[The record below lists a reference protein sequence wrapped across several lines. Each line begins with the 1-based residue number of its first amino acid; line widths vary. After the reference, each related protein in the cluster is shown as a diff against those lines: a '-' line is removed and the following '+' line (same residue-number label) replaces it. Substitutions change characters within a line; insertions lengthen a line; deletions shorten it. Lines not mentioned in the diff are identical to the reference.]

1 MDGTDMTKTDRQTFP
16 ECLERRRVLLFD
28 GAIGTMLYAK
38 GVFINQCYDSLNL
51 HGAKLVREVHQE
63 YVDAGA
69 DVVETNTFGANRVKL
84 KAHGFEGDLE
94 AINRQGVA
102 LAREAAGEDIFVAG
116 AIGPLG
122 LKIEPWGPTSV
133 DEAREFFTE
142 QAAALAAEG
151 VDLFVLE
158 TFGDLNEIHQA
169 LAAVRAV
176 SDLPVVAQM
185 TLQQDGNS
193 LYGTPPELFA
203 RRLEEW
209 GADVVGVNCSVGP
222 QVAFDAAER
231 ILQTTSLPVAAQ
243 PNAGSPQNIEGRNIY
258 LASPEY
264 FEEFTKR
271 FVQAGVRVVGGCCG
285 TTPDHVRAM
294 RKAVLATT
302 PESRLR
308 AAGDAATVVTDSS
321 QEERPEVP
329 LADRSPLARK
339 IATGE
344 FVVSVELVPPRGVR
358 VKRTMERAR
367 RLKEAGV
374 DVINIPDGPRATAR
388 VGPLALALRLQQ
400 EVGVETL
407 LHYTCRDRNLL
418 GMQSDLLGAHVLGL
432 RNMLLVTGDPPKMG
446 DYPDATAVFDVDSI
460 GLVNMVTRLNR
471 GLDVGGSG
479 IQGTTEF
486 LIGVGVNPGAIN
498 LEQELRRFYWKVDA
512 GAHFAVTQ
520 PVFDVALLESFIEIV
535 EKRDL
540 RIPVVA
546 GIWPL
551 VSYRNAQ
558 FMNNEV
564 PGAQVPPEIMDRMRK
579 AGSGD
584 KARAEGLA
592 IAREV
597 YRQVRPHIAG
607 VQLAAPGGRV
617 EAALSIIKET

>member
-1 MDGTDMTKTDRQTFP
+1 MTDKPTVLDFLD
-16 ECLERRRVLLFD
+16 CLERRRVLLFD

-38 GVFINQCYDSLNL
+38 GVYINQCYDSMNL
-51 HGAKLVREVHQE
+51 HGAKLVREVHKE
-63 YVDAGA
+63 YVDAGV

-84 KAHGFEGDLE
+84 KEHGFDGDLE
-94 AINRQGVA
+94 AINRQGVV
-102 LAREAAGEDIFVAG
+102 LAREAAGDDVFVAG
-116 AIGPLG
+116 AMGPLG

-133 DEAREFFTE
+133 EEAQEFFQE

-169 LAAVRAV
+169 LAAIRAV

-185 TLQQDGNS
+185 TLQEDGNS

-222 QVAFDAAER
+222 KVAFEAAER
-231 ILQTTSLPVAAQ
+231 ILRVTSLPVATQ

-271 FVQAGVRVVGGCCG
+271 FIQAGVRVVGGCCG
-285 TTPDHVRAM
+285 TTPGHVREM

-308 AAGDAATVVTDSS
+308 GGVRATAEVSDTSR
-321 QEERPEVP
+321 EERPEVP
-329 LADRSPLARK
+329 LEERSPLARK
-339 IATGE
+339 IANRE

-374 DVINIPDGPRATAR
+374 DAINIPDGPRASAR
-388 VGPLALALRLQQ
+388 VGPMAMALRLQQ

-446 DYPDATAVFDVDSI
+446 DYPDATAVFDVDAI
-460 GLVNMVTRLNR
+460 GLVNMVSRLNR
-471 GLDVGGSG
+471 GLDVGGND

-486 LIGVGVNPGAIN
+486 LVGVGVNPGAIN
-498 LEQELRRFYWKVDA
+498 LEQELNRFYWKVDA
-512 GAHFAVTQ
+512 GAHFAITQ
-520 PVFDVALLESFIEIV
+520 PVFDVSLLESFLEILD
-535 EKRDL
+535 KRDL
-540 RIPVVA
+540 KIPIIA

-551 VSYRNAQ
+551 LSHRNAQ

-564 PGAQVPPEIMDRMRK
+564 PGAQVPAEIMARMREVG
-579 AGSGD
+579 AGER
-584 KARAEGLA
+584 ARAEGIA

-597 YRQVRPHIAG
+597 YHRVKPLIAG

-617 EAALSIIKET
+617 ETALSIIADDT

>member
-1 MDGTDMTKTDRQTFP
+1 MTDKPTFLD
-16 ECLERRRVLLFD
+16 CLERRRVLLFD
-28 GAIGTMLYAK
+28 GAFGTMLYAR
-38 GVFINQCYDSLNL
+38 GVYINQCYDSLNL
-51 HGAKLVREVHQE
+51 HNAQLVREIHGD
-63 YVDAGA
+63 YVAAGA

-84 KAHGFEGDLE
+84 RDHGVEGDLE
-94 AINRQGVA
+94 AINRQGVV
-102 LAREAAGEDIFVAG
+102 LAREAAGDAVFVAG
-116 AIGPLG
+116 AMGPLG

-133 DEAREFFTE
+133 DEARAIFHE

-185 TLQQDGNS
+185 TLQEDGNS

-222 QVAFDAAER
+222 KVAFEAAER
-231 ILQTTSLPVAAQ
+231 ILRVTSLPVAAQ
-243 PNAGSPQNIEGRNIY
+243 PNAGSPQNVEGRNIY

-271 FVQAGVRVVGGCCG
+271 FIQAGVRVVGGCCG
-285 TTPDHVRAM
+285 TTPAHIRAM
-294 RKAVLATT
+294 RDAVLATT
-302 PESRLR
+302 PESRRRGGARR
-308 AAGDAATVVTDSS
+308 AVEVSEVSA
-321 QEERPEVP
+321 EPRPEVP
-329 LADRSPLARK
+329 LATRSPLARK
-339 IATGE
+339 IAAGE
-344 FVVSVELVPPRGVR
+344 FVVSVELVPPRGIQ
-358 VKRTMERAR
+358 VKRTLERAR
-367 RLKEAGV
+367 RLKAAGV
-374 DVINIPDGPRATAR
+374 DVINIPDGPRASAR
-388 VGPLALALRLQQ
+388 VGPLAMALRLQQ
-400 EVGVETL
+400 DVGIETL

-446 DYPDATAVFDVDSI
+446 DYPDATAVFDVDAI

-471 GLDVGGSG
+471 GLDVGGND
-479 IQGTTEF
+479 IKGTTRF
-486 LIGVGVNPGAIN
+486 LVGVGVNPGAVN
-498 LEQELRRFYWKVDA
+498 REQELSRFYWKVDA
-512 GAHFAVTQ
+512 GAHFAITQ
-520 PVFDVALLESFIEIV
+520 PVFDVSLLETFLE
-535 EKRDL
+535 ELDKRSL
-540 RIPVVA
+540 KIPILA

-551 VSYRNAQ
+551 VSHRNAQ

-564 PGAQVPPEIMDRMRK
+564 PGAQVPAEIMARMRD
-579 AGSGD
+579 AGSGER
-584 KARAEGLA
+584 ARVEGLA

-597 YRQVRPHIAG
+597 YRRVRPLIAG

-617 EAALSIIKET
+617 ETALSIIGDET

>member
-1 MDGTDMTKTDRQTFP
+1 MTDRLTFL

-38 GVFINQCYDSLNL
+38 GVYINQCYDSLNL

-63 YVDAGA
+63 YADAGA

-84 KAHGFEGDLE
+84 RSHGFAGELE
-94 AINRQGVA
+94 AINRAGVA
-102 LAREAAGEDIFVAG
+102 LAREAAGRDVYVAG

-133 DEAREFFTE
+133 EEAREIFRE

-151 VDLFVLE
+151 VDLFILE

-169 LAAVRAV
+169 LSAVRAV

-185 TLQQDGNS
+185 TLQEDGNS
-193 LYGTPPELFA
+193 LYGTPPELFT

-209 GADVVGVNCSVGP
+209 GADVIGVNCSVGP
-222 QVAFDAAER
+222 KVAFEAAER

-243 PNAGSPQNIEGRNIY
+243 PNAGSPQNVEGRNIY

-308 AAGDAATVVTDSS
+308 GRAGTPVSVVETP
-321 QEERPEVP
+321 QEVRPEVP
-329 LADRSPLARK
+329 LAERSPLARK
-339 IATGE
+339 IANRE

-358 VKRTMERAR
+358 VERIIERAR

-388 VGPLALALRLQQ
+388 VGPLAMALHIQQ

-446 DYPDATAVFDVDSI
+446 DYPDATAVFDVDAI
-460 GLVNMVTRLNR
+460 GLVNIVTRLNR
-471 GLDVGGSG
+471 GLDVGGND

-498 LEQELRRFYWKVDA
+498 LEQELNRFYWKVDA

-520 PVFDVALLESFIEIV
+520 PVFDVSLLEAFLETV
-535 EKRDL
+535 ERRKM
-540 RIPVVA
+540 RIPILA

-564 PGAQVPPEIMDRMRK
+564 PGAQVPADIMERMREAE
-579 AGSGD
+579 AGD
-584 KARAEGLA
+584 RARAEGIA
-592 IAREV
+592 VAREV
-597 YRQVRPHIAG
+597 YQRVRPLIDG

-617 EAALSIIKET
+617 ESALSIIADGS

>member
-1 MDGTDMTKTDRQTFP
+1 MTEERTFLK
-16 ECLERRRVLLFD
+16 CLERRRVLLFD

-38 GVFINQCYDSLNL
+38 GVYINQCYDSLNL
-51 HGAKLVREVHQE
+51 NSPALVREVHRE
-63 YVDAGA
+63 YVEAGA

-84 KAHGFEGDLE
+84 RGHGIEGDLE

-102 LAREAAGEDIFVAG
+102 LAREAAGEEVFVAG
-116 AIGPLG
+116 AMGPLG

-133 DEAREFFTE
+133 DEAREIFEE

-169 LAAVRAV
+169 LAAIRAV

-185 TLQQDGNS
+185 TLQEDGNS

-222 QVAFDAAER
+222 KVAFEAAER
-231 ILQTTSLPVAAQ
+231 VLRTTSLPVAAQ

-308 AAGDAATVVTDSS
+308 VAGAGAPAVTA
-321 QEERPEVP
+321 EALTERPEVP
-329 LADRSPLARK
+329 LEARSPLAHK
-339 IATGE
+339 IANRE

-358 VKRTMERAR
+358 VKRTLDRAR

-374 DVINIPDGPRATAR
+374 DMINIPDGPRASAR
-388 VGPLALALRLQQ
+388 VGPMAMALRLQQ

-446 DYPDATAVFDVDSI
+446 DYPDATAVFDVDAI
-460 GLVNMVTRLNR
+460 GLVNMVSRLNR
-471 GLDVGGSG
+471 GLDVGGND

-486 LIGVGVNPGAIN
+486 LVGVGVNPGAIN
-498 LEQELRRFYWKVDA
+498 LEQELNRFYWKVDA
-512 GAHFAVTQ
+512 GAHFAITQ
-520 PVFDVALLESFIEIV
+520 PVFDVSLLEAFLEEV
-535 EKRDL
+535 DKRNL
-540 RIPVVA
+540 RIPIIA

-551 VSYRNAQ
+551 VSHRNAQ

-564 PGAQVPPEIMDRMRK
+564 PGAQVPPDIMARMEAVG
-579 AGSGD
+579 AGD
-584 KARAEGLA
+584 EARAEGIA

-597 YRQVRPHIAG
+597 YHRVRPLIDG

-617 EAALSIIKET
+617 ETALSIIADET

>member
-1 MDGTDMTKTDRQTFP
+1 MTDARTFLT
-16 ECLERRRVLLFD
+16 CLERRRVLLFD

-38 GVFINQCYDSLNL
+38 GVYINPCYDSLNL
-51 HGAKLVREVHQE
+51 HRPALVREVHRE
-63 YVDAGA
+63 YVEAGA

-84 KAHGFEGDLE
+84 RTHGFEKDLE
-94 AINRQGVA
+94 AINRQGVL
-102 LAREAAGEDIFVAG
+102 LAREAAGSDVFVAG
-116 AIGPLG
+116 AMGPLG

-133 DEAREFFTE
+133 DEAREIFQE

-169 LAAVRAV
+169 LAAIRAV

-185 TLQQDGNS
+185 TLQEDGNS

-222 QVAFDAAER
+222 KVAFEASER
-231 ILQTTSLPVAAQ
+231 VLRTTSLPVAAQ

-271 FVQAGVRVVGGCCG
+271 FIQAGVRVVGGCCG
-285 TTPDHVRAM
+285 TTPEHIRAM

-302 PESRLR
+302 PESRMRAGGPTR
-308 AAGDAATVVTDSS
+308 AAVAEPQA
-321 QEERPEVP
+321 ERPEVP
-329 LADRSPLARK
+329 LDARSPLARK
-339 IATGE
+339 IANRE

-358 VKRTMERAR
+358 VKRTLDRAR
-367 RLKEAGV
+367 RLKDAGV
-374 DVINIPDGPRATAR
+374 DVINIPDGPRASAR
-388 VGPLALALRLQQ
+388 VGPLAMALRIQQ

-446 DYPDATAVFDVDSI
+446 DYPDATAVFDVDAI
-460 GLVNMVTRLNR
+460 GLVNMVSRLNR
-471 GLDVGGSG
+471 GLDVGGND

-486 LIGVGVNPGAIN
+486 LVGVGVNPGAIN
-498 LEQELRRFYWKVDA
+498 LEQELSRFYWKVDA
-512 GAHFAVTQ
+512 GAHFAITQ
-520 PVFDVALLESFIEIV
+520 PVFDVSLLEAFLEALD
-535 EKRDL
+535 KRNL
-540 RIPVVA
+540 RIPIIA

-551 VSYRNAQ
+551 VSHRNAQ

-564 PGAQVPPEIMDRMRK
+564 PGAQVPPDIMARMEA
-579 AGSGD
+579 AGAGD
-584 KARAEGLA
+584 VARAEGIA

-597 YRQVRPHIAG
+597 FHRVRPLIDG

-617 EAALSIIKET
+617 ETALAIISDET